1 MRFSDLN
8 GIFGAITETVT
19 VPTIATT
26 GNTDAYFTC
35 KYDGELLSAYFIAT
49 DALAQHGS
57 NYITA
62 SITNL
67 GQAGAG
73 SNAMLAASDANTT
86 KTTTGA
92 AVAAHT
98 QRTLTLHG
106 TTTNLRVTRNDR
118 LRIRFAATGT
128 LANTVTGGV
137 LVLVFKRFA

>member
-1 MRFSDLN
+1 MRFSDLK
-8 GIFGAITETVT
+8 GIFNSITETVP
-19 VPTIATT
+19 VPTVATT

-35 KYDGELLSAYFIAT
+35 KYAGELLSAYFIAT

-62 SITNL
+62 SLTNL

-73 SNAMLAASDANTT
+73 TTVMLAATDANTT

-98 QRTLTLHG
+98 QRALTLTG
-106 TTTNLRVTRNDR
+106 TAASLIVAKNDR

-128 LANTVTGGV
+128 LGNTVTGGV
-137 LVLVFKRFA
+137 LALVFKRYV